1 MKILLLGG
9 TADSRSLAA
18 QFRLRPGVCVIES
31 VAGRTKVASG
41 DRVGGFGG
49 VEGLIAYLREEGID
63 VVVDATHPFAERI
76 TANAAAACGA
86 VGVRMIR
93 YSRPGWRQH
102 PDAER
107 WIWVPDHEQAA
118 KAAAKIPGRVLLT
131 VGRQPVKFYYQ
142 VPNVLARVAE
152 WRGEPIPDGW
162 RVLAKRGPFSMADE
176 LELLRSEQITALV
189 SKDSGG
195 EATSAKLE
203 AAAQLQIPVIMVE
216 RPEPPAGVEVV
227 ADLGEAISKAVTN
240 PTDL

>member
-18 QFRLRPGVCVIES
+18 QLRLRPGVCVIES
-31 VAGRTKVASG
+31 VAGRTKAARG

-49 VEGLIAYLREEGID
+49 AEGLVTYLREEGID

-76 TANAAAACGA
+76 TANAAAACSA
-86 VGVRMIR
+86 VGVRMLR

-162 RVLAKRGPFSMADE
+162 RVLAKRGPFSLDDE
-176 LELLRSEQITALV
+176 LKVMKTENVRAIV

-195 EATSAKLE
+195 DATAAKLD
-203 AAAQLQIPVIMVE
+203 AAAKLNIPVIMVA
-216 RPEPPAGVEVV
+216 RPAPPEGVTVCETFAEVEKLIYLV
-227 ADLGEAISKAVTN
+227 IFGS
-240 PTDL
+240 

>member
-118 KAAAKIPGRVLLT
+118 KAAAEIPGRVLLT

-152 WRGEPIPDGW
+152 WRGEPIPHGW
-162 RVLAKRGPFSMADE
+162 RVLAKRGPFSLDDE
-176 LELLRSEQITALV
+176 LKLMKTENVRAIV

-195 EATSAKLE
+195 DATAAKLD
-203 AAAQLQIPVIMVE
+203 AAAKLNIPVIMVA
-216 RPEPPAGVEVV
+216 RPAPPEGVTVCETFAEVEK
-227 ADLGEAISKAVTN
+227 LIY
-240 PTDL
+240 

>member
-76 TANAAAACGA
+76 TANAAAACSA

-118 KAAAKIPGRVLLT
+118 KAAAEIPGRVLLT

-162 RVLAKRGPFSMADE
+162 RVLAKRGPFSLDDE
-176 LELLRSEQITALV
+176 LKVMKTENVRAIV

-195 EATSAKLE
+195 DATAAKLD
-203 AAAQLQIPVIMVE
+203 AAAKLNIPVIMVA
-216 RPEPPAGVEVV
+216 RPAPPEGVTVCETFAEVEK
-227 ADLGEAISKAVTN
+227 LIY
-240 PTDL
+240 